1 MNQQLIQAILYANI
15 FATQA
20 PNLAT
25 KHLVPTRMDAGL
37 TNEVAVVSMPDVSAF
52 PAPPPLSQQE
62 LLDVFTKTLSDVL
75 TLYSNTTI
83 PLGVAGPFPVTATLR
98 NMTSL

>member
-25 KHLVPTRMDAGL
+25 EHMVPTRLDTGL
-37 TNEVAVVSMPDVSAF
+37 TNEVAIAPVPDMSAF
-52 PAPPPLSQQE
+52 PPPLTQQE

-83 PLGVAGPFPVTATLR
+83 PLGVAGPFPITATLR